1 MKHFLR
7 PYHGIGI
14 LVAMGMI
21 AGARGGAAQSTQM
34 VELLPGTSPLLVQRT
49 GSQGYLGAYVE
60 DVDSDKA
67 QALKLKEVRGA
78 VITLIDHDAPA
89 GQIGL
94 RVNDVVLQLNGQN
107 VEGAEQL
114 RRMLR
119 EIPAGRKVS
128 LEFSRDGN
136 LQTTSVELAD
146 RRKMEIEV
154 WKKLDTNGDVFVA
167 QNPGMGVLE
176 GGGDASLPGMFRT
189 PIFGS
194 TLNVGAMVEPLA
206 AQTADFL
213 GVPNGLMVKTVAHKS
228 EAAAAGLKPRDV
240 ILKVGNDPITTL
252 SDWDRALRSNQGKT
266 VQVTILREKK
276 QQTLTL
282 QVDSKHK
289 TGVLEM
295 EELFPS
301 GDCRLVAELDANA
314 GPIFGLDP
322 QAAKTLHDQAEA
334 LKDQVQGFVNSEQ
347 ADELRKQAEKLGDSF
362 KAEDF
367 KVDPKQLK
375 QQMEQ
380 FQKNFKANDF
390 KIDPQLAEQ
399 LRDQLK
405 IDDFKVDQKQMDEL
419 KQQMDEFRKNFK
431 TDDFKFDQK
440 QLDELKKQMEEFRK
454 SFDSE
459 GLVSAPV

>member
-14 LVAMGMI
+14 LVVMGMI
-21 AGARGGAAQSTQM
+21 AGARGGSAQSTQM
-34 VELLPGTSPLLVQRT
+34 VELLQGTNPLIVH
-49 GSQGYLGAYVE
+49 SSAQGYLGAYVE

-119 EIPAGRKVS
+119 EIPPGRKVS
-128 LEFSRDGN
+128 LEFSRVGN

-146 RRKMEIEV
+146 RHAMEHDV
-154 WKKLDTNGDVFVA
+154 WNKLGKDGDVFVA

-176 GGGDASLPGMFRT
+176 GGGDASLPGMFHM

-213 GVPNGLMVKTVAHKS
+213 GVANGLMVKTVAHKS
-228 EAAAAGLKPRDV
+228 EAASAGFKPHDV

-252 SDWDRALRSNQGKT
+252 SDWDRALRSNQGKP
-266 VQVTILREKK
+266 VQVTILRDRK

-289 TGVLEM
+289 TGALEM
-295 EELFPS
+295 EELFSS
-301 GDCRLVAELDANA
+301 GDCPLVAELDANA
-314 GPIFGLDP
+314 GQIFGMDE
-322 QAAKTLHDQAEA
+322 QAAKA
-334 LKDQVQGFVNSEQ
+334 
-347 ADELRKQAEKLGDSF
+347 
-362 KAEDF
+362 
-367 KVDPKQLK
+367 
-375 QQMEQ
+375 
-380 FQKNFKANDF
+380 
-390 KIDPQLAEQ
+390 
-399 LRDQLK
+399 LRDQSK
-405 IDDFKVDQKQMDEL
+405 GDNFKFDQKQMDEF
-419 KQQMDEFRKNFK
+419 KQQMEEFRKDFK
-431 TDDFKFDQK
+431 SDEFKFDQK
-440 QLDELKKQMEEFRK
+440 QLDEMKQRMEEFRN

-459 GLVSAPV
+459 DLQAAPI